1 MKHLKRLKQITTQSH
16 KLMYNFGQNTLE
28 LQIEKLIYFGFWNF

>member
-1 MKHLKRLKQITTQSH
+1 MKRLKRLKQITTQSH

-28 LQIEKLIYFGFWNF
+28 LQIEKIYFGF